1 MSKKKKKPTTK
12 KAIPAQS
19 LATSNTFWSNTKL
32 QSILIFAV
40 AFLLYANTLKNGY
53 TQDDSIVITDNM
65 YTTDGISGISGILSK
80 DTFFGFFKVEGKS
93 KLVSGGRYR
102 PLTLV
107 MFAIGYELFGE
118 SPLMGHLMNILWF
131 GLTCL
136 VLYWLLLRLFNFDK
150 NPEYA
155 GMIAFCTSLLFAAH
169 PIHTEVV
176 ANIKGR
182 DEIIALLG
190 SLTAL
195 FFALKSYQEKKPML
209 NFLAVGIFFLA
220 LFSKENVITFLAIIP
235 ITFWVFT
242 KAKMGDIVKTTVPF
256 VLAAIGF
263 LVVRGSI
270 LGWSMGEAPIE
281 LMNNPF
287 VKVVGDRYVPFTASE
302 ELSTIFYTLGY
313 YVKLLFI
320 PHPLT
325 HDYYPRHI
333 DMMSFGDVSVIM
345 SLIGYVGALGWS
357 LWATFKRNPLGYA
370 VLFYLS
376 TLSVVSNLAFPVG
389 TNMAERL
396 VFMPS
401 VGFCLFLVL
410 GLTMV
415 IQKGKSEINTKI
427 TPMVIGLICLI
438 FGALTVNR
446 NFAWKDNYTLF
457 TTDIET
463 SKNSAKLNNAVAG
476 ELLNRY
482 GKLPEGQRNNGI
494 LNKAVGHL
502 NQAVQIHPNYKNAYL
517 LLGNAHNY
525 LKNYEQSIQYYN
537 KSLSIDPGYSEAN
550 NNLAITYR
558 EAGQFYGEKKGDLNK
573 SLQYLTKA
581 NSMNPSDPEVIRL
594 LGVANGIAGN
604 HAQAISFFKKLTE
617 LQPNNAKAF
626 FNLGS
631 AYYHAGDAA
640 NADLF
645 HNKAR
650 NLNPNVEQEM
660 RGN

>member
-1 MSKKKKKPTTK
+1 MSKKKKKPVAK
-12 KAIPAQS
+12 R
-19 LATSNTFWSNTKL
+19 ATPIKSTVSTNTFWSNIIL
-32 QSILIFAV
+32 QSILIFAA
-40 AFLLYANTLKNGY
+40 AFLLYANTLFNGY

-65 YTTDGISGISGILSK
+65 YTTDGISGIPGILSK

-118 SPLMGHLMNILWF
+118 SPFMGHFMNVLWF

-136 VLYWLLLRLFNFDK
+136 VLYWLLLRLFNFDR

-190 SLTAL
+190 SLAAL
-195 FFALKSYQEKKPML
+195 LFALKSYQEKKPIL

-242 KAKMGDIVKTTVPF
+242 KAKIGEIVKTTVPF

-270 LGWSMGEAPIE
+270 LGWSMGEPPIE

-287 VKVVGDRYVPFTASE
+287 VKVVGDRYVLFTASE

-313 YVKLLFI
+313 YVKLLFV

-333 DMMSFGDVSVIM
+333 EMMSFGDISVIL

-357 LWATFKRNPLGYA
+357 LWATYKRNPIGYA

-410 GLTMV
+410 GLNMV
-415 IQKGKSEINTKI
+415 VQKGKSEIKPEV
-427 TPMVIGLICLI
+427 TPIVIALICLI

-482 GKLPEGQRNNGI
+482 GKLPEGQRNNSA
-494 LNKAVGHL
+494 LTKAVGHL
-502 NQAVQIHPNYKNAYL
+502 NQAVKIHPNYKNAYL

-537 KSLSIDPGYSEAN
+537 KSLNIDPGYSEAN

-558 EAGQFYGEKKGDLNK
+558 EAGQFYGEKKGDLKK
-573 SLQYLTKA
+573 SLEYLTKA
-581 NSMNPSDPEVIRL
+581 NSMNPNDPEVIRL

-604 HAQAISFFKKLTE
+604 HAQAISFFTKLTE

-631 AYYHAGDAA
+631 AYFHAGDAA

-650 NLNPNVEQEM
+650 SMNPNIEQEM
-660 RGN
+660 NRN